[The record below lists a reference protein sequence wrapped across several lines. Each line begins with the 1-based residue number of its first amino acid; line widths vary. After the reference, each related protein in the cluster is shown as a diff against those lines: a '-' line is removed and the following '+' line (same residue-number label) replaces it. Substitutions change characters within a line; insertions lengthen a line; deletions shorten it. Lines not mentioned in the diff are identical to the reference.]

1 MEQGRHPVRATDPLR
16 GGPLSGVRVDFP
28 HRGSRFDN
36 LRGKSTLTPLNASA
50 LGNPRVRALIAQVA
64 LVGGVLFVGW
74 YFVSN
79 TIQNLDERKIASG
92 FGFLAREAGFEIGET
107 GFLSYSAADTYLR
120 ALGIGLANT
129 ARVAVLG
136 IVLATLL
143 GTLIGLARLSGN
155 WLVARLAALYV
166 EAIRNV
172 PLLVQLFFW
181 YSIISEHLPGPR
193 EALNPVTG
201 VFFSNRGLAFPLP
214 TAHPAHLWML
224 AAFGAGL
231 ALAWGVARRAAR
243 RQRLTGEQFPALA
256 AGCGIALGLP
266 LLVFVVAGAPR
277 GLEVPALRGFNLT
290 GGAVLSPE
298 FATLL
303 AGLVVY
309 TAAFIAE
316 IVRAGVLAVDRGQ
329 IEAANALGL
338 SRTQAMRLVI
348 LPQALRVIVP
358 PMTSQYLNLT
368 KNSSLAVA
376 IGYPDLVS
384 IANTTM
390 NQTGQAIEG
399 IAVIMLVYLTI
410 SLSISAFMNHYN
422 RRVAL
427 QGARA

>member
-1 MEQGRHPVRATDPLR
+1 VRA
-16 GGPLSGVRVDFP
+16 LS
-28 HRGSRFDN
+28 
-36 LRGKSTLTPLNASA
+36 
-50 LGNPRVRALIAQVA
+50 NPRVRAFLSNPRVRAFITQAA
-64 LVGGVLFVGW
+64 LVAAVLFVGW
-74 YFVSN
+74 YFISN
-79 TIQNLDERKIASG
+79 TVQNLDERKIASG

-107 GFLSYSAADTYLR
+107 GFFSYSAADTYVR

-129 ARVAVLG
+129 ARVAILG
-136 IVLATLL
+136 IVLATIL

-155 WLVARLAALYV
+155 WLVARLSAGYV

-193 EALNPVTG
+193 DALNPATG

-214 TAHPAHLWML
+214 TAHPVHLWML
-224 AAFGAGL
+224 VAFGSSL
-231 ALAWGVARRAAR
+231 AIAWGVARWAAR
-243 RQRLTGEQFPALA
+243 RQQLTGQQFPSLA
-256 AGCGIALGLP
+256 AGLGIVLGLP
-266 LLVFVVAGAPR
+266 VLVFLAAGAPR
-277 GLEVPALRGFNLT
+277 ELDTPALSGFNFT

-303 AGLVVY
+303 IGLVVY

-329 IEAANALGL
+329 VEAANALGL
-338 SRTQAMRLVI
+338 SRTLSMRLVI

-410 SLSISAFMNHYN
+410 SLSISAFMNWYN